1 MYFKKQQKKKVKP
14 KAWRN
19 TATLNLVM
27 QKEMKDMLQI
37 LYKQKQT
44 QMTNNGS
51 GIQR

>member
-1 MYFKKQQKKKVKP
+1 VFQKTAKKKKVKP

-44 QMTNNGS
+44 QMTNNAS